1 MDDDWK
7 NTNACYCTDENR
19 IPVKKV
25 AWSRRMKS
33 FVTEKRED
41 EKKAIKLICVFPEKS
56 SDSDTIKNDIKN
68 ILSIELRH
76 QMLCK
81 E

>member
-1 MDDDWK
+1 
-7 NTNACYCTDENR
+7 
-19 IPVKKV
+19 
-25 AWSRRMKS
+25 MKS
-33 FVTEKRED
+33 IVTEKRED